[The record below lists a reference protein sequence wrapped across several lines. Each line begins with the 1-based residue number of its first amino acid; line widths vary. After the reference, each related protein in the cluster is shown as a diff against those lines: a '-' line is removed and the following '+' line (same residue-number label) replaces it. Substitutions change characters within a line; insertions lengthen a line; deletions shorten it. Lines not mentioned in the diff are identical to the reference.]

1 MSNKSNLTEEY
12 KQDIANILKNVSD
25 GLAEKVEQN
34 LTNIIDKLTDEV
46 RSSDSINK
54 LSKEIEQ
61 LKLNNERL
69 NLEISNHLK
78 ENQIQEKYNNLNKSI
93 LNLKV
98 DLENLN
104 YIDRVKS
111 IEEKISFQNY
121 ILYTIV
127 ILIVLMFVLVL
138 IS

>member
-34 LTNIIDKLTDEV
+34 LTSIIGKLTDEV

-54 LSKEIEQ
+54 LSKEIEL

-78 ENQIQEKYNNLNKSI
+78 ENQIQEKYNDLNKSI
-93 LNLKV
+93 LNLKA

-104 YIDRVKS
+104 YIDRVKL
-111 IEEKISFQNY
+111 IEKKISFQNY

-127 ILIVLMFVLVL
+127 ILNILFFVLTL
-138 IS
+138 I